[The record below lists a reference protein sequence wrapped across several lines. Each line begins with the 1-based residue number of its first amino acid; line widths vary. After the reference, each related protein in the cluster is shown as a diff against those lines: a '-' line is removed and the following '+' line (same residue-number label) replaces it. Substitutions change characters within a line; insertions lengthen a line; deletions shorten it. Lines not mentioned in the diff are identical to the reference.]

1 MLRACEDARVEH
13 RRVWIPL
20 ADGARLAARLW
31 LPDARPAPVV
41 LEALPYRMDDLTS
54 SYAAEYERLC
64 TEGGLAVCRLD
75 LRGTGSSEGIAAD
88 EYPPQEQRD
97 LHEVIAWLAEQEW
110 SNGRVGMYGTSYSGF
125 NSLQMA
131 CERPPA
137 LQAICAIYATDD
149 RYADDVHYYGGAF
162 KAIDAIDYVLYMAAM
177 NVLPPVPGLTG
188 DAWRERWAERVE
200 EAEPWLLRWLAEQVD
215 GPYWRHGSV
224 RSGRLADGSWAGY
237 ERIAC
242 PTMLVAGWADGY
254 RNNSFRAFERLQC
267 PKRLLMGPW
276 AHMSTATSLP
286 GPHIDL
292 VPELVRWFRRWLA
305 DEQTGV
311 DEEPPIQV
319 FVRRPTRPEPDLAE
333 HRGDWRH
340 EPGWPLDRARALDL
354 TAADALPGPRG
365 TSELPIAGDVGTAA
379 WISCAGRLPWGQP
392 LDQREDDARSLC
404 LEWDVPAGSEIM
416 GHPVLELELAADVPV
431 AYLAARLCSVA
442 PDGGSTLVTRGLL
455 NLAQRGDRTAPEPL
469 VPGEPVRV
477 RLELEACSWVFERG
491 HRVRLALAGSEW
503 PNAWPPPRPT
513 TLTLRLDTVLL
524 ELPALD
530 GPPAIVEPP
539 PFTPSAGEET
549 HGPDPDTSVEQPTVW
564 KVERDV
570 LGRAVRCLTSHGV
583 DYDGEVGARVQER
596 YAGEVGVST
605 TDPGDAWALGQAS
618 YRITW
623 PEADVVAEARLEL
636 RSDAESYH
644 VVVDVVAE
652 EPDGPFGRRERRF
665 ERTIPRRLA

>member
-1 MLRACEDARVEH
+1 
-13 RRVWIPL
+13 
-20 ADGARLAARLW
+20 
-31 LPDARPAPVV
+31 
-41 LEALPYRMDDLTS
+41 
-54 SYAAEYERLC
+54 
-64 TEGGLAVCRLD
+64 
-75 LRGTGSSEGIAAD
+75 
-88 EYPPQEQRD
+88 
-97 LHEVIAWLAEQEW
+97 
-110 SNGRVGMYGTSYSGF
+110 MYGTSYSGF

-137 LQAICAIYATDD
+137 LKAILAIYATDD

-162 KAIDAIDYVLYMAAM
+162 KAIDAVDYVLYMAAM
-177 NVLPPVPGLTG
+177 NVLPPVPSARGRALARAVG
-188 DAWRERWAERVE
+188 ASVSSAV
-200 EAEPWLLRWLAEQVD
+200 EPWVLRWLEEQLD

-224 RSGRLADGSWAGY
+224 RVTDHAGGWTGY

-242 PTMLVAGWADGY
+242 PTMIVAGWADGY
-254 RNNSFRAFERLQC
+254 RNNSFRAFEALTC
-267 PKRLLMGPW
+267 PRRLLIGPW

-292 VPELVRWFRRWLA
+292 VPELIRWFRRWLR
-305 DEQTGV
+305 DERNGIE
-311 DEEPPIQV
+311 DEPPIQV
-319 FVRRPTRPEPDLAE
+319 FVRHPTPPEPDLKI
-333 HRGDWRH
+333 HRGVWRQ
-340 EPGWPLDRARALDL
+340 EPGWPLDRSRALAL
-354 TAADALPGPRG
+354 RADGARPGPRG
-365 TSELPIAGDVGTAA
+365 DVALRVEPDVGTAA

-404 LEWDVPAGSEIM
+404 LEWDVPAGTEIM

-431 AYLAARLCSVA
+431 AYLAARLCSAA
-442 PDGGSTLVTRGLL
+442 PDGGSTLVTRALL
-455 NLAQRGDRTAPEPL
+455 NLTQRGDRTAPEPL
-469 VPGEPVRV
+469 APGEPVHV
-477 RLELEACSWVFERG
+477 RLELEACSWVFEEG

-513 TLTLRLDTVLL
+513 TLTLRLDTLAL

-530 GPPAIVEPP
+530 GPPAIAAPP
-539 PFTPSAGEET
+539 AFAASSGEET
-549 HGPDPDTSVEQPTVW
+549 HGPDPDTSVDQPTVW

-583 DYDGEVGARVQER
+583 DYDGELGARVQER

-605 TDPGDAWALGQAS
+605 TDPGDAWALGHAS

-623 PEADVVAEARLEL
+623 PEADVLAEARLEV